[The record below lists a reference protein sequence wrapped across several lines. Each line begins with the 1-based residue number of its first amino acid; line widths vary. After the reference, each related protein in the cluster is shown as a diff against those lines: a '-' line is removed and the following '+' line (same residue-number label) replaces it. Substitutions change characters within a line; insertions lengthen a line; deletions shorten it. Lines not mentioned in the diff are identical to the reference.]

1 MTEGRQFQ
9 VNLLDGRKL
18 ELLVQVLSSIIAG
31 LLFPEIGFNKKNGF
45 HLSNLIFLYPA
56 KAVVT

>member
-18 ELLVQVLSSIIAG
+18 ELLVQVRGSIFAG
-31 LLFPEIGFNKKNGF
+31 FLFPVIGFNKKKKDF
-45 HLSNLIFLYPA
+45 I
-56 KAVVT
+56 